1 MELEIHWLVEKLL
14 SVSWSD
20 RNTPLAQYE
29 SELRMNLATSLDN
42 VFFFYPVE

>member
-20 RNTPLAQYE
+20 HNTPPAQFE
-29 SELRMNLATSLDN
+29 SELRKNLATGLDN